1 MLMTPRG
8 RPKRKQP
15 ISGELLNM
23 DCGETRRPLWGR
35 LTRTPARNLK
45 ATTEFLLLRPSNLLF
60 VPMNQCQ
67 FFCSNYPVKDT
78 LDILYPCMW
87 VCGAKLSAAKKGTKS
102 SILFCF
108 FLIETFYFV
117 LEDSRLTTLRIVS
130 SGHQSISFSNDICF
144 PHINHKALWGGCY
157 VPTALQ
163 PYPGLRRLVI
173 YHKEGNTLFT

>member
-1 MLMTPRG
+1 MEKQGGPCDATWHGHRQGTWKPLQSSASCGPPTCFSFQWINVSFSAVTTPWKALYTFYIRVCEYVE
-8 RPKRKQP
+8 PSYPQQKRAP
-15 ISGELLNM
+15 N
-23 DCGETRRPLWGR
+23 P
-35 LTRTPARNLK
+35 P
-45 ATTEFLLLRPSNLLF
+45 
-60 VPMNQCQ
+60 
-67 FFCSNYPVKDT
+67 FC
-78 LDILYPCMW
+78 
-87 VCGAKLSAAKKGTKS
+87 
-102 SILFCF
+102 FF